1 MMTDAS
7 SMSRVGSF
15 AIFGLDL
22 VDLGLIFSEMCLG
35 FCWCHVELIAT
46 PIAAIMAARAFVE
59 KFAYC
64 TFCSCGKCCGDS
76 WFGFWVR
83 LWRWWYRASF
93 SFAFALG
100 FFAFAF
106 SFTFRFLFTFTYSFA
121 FAFTFT
127 FAFSFHLIIAL
138 PFSFSFTF

>member
-64 TFCSCGKCCGDS
+64 TFALVAKYLAASASKSTEASAVDPQCEAMSLRFHGASSSGS
-76 WFGFWVR
+76 WRQLRRHYMGFP
-83 LWRWWYRASF
+83 Y
-93 SFAFALG
+93 
-100 FFAFAF
+100 
-106 SFTFRFLFTFTYSFA
+106 
-121 FAFTFT
+121 
-127 FAFSFHLIIAL
+127 I
-138 PFSFSFTF
+138 